1 MGRCV
6 EYQNVQT
13 NDAGVECTGLMNL
26 DGLQNLR
33 VRGLTQPPIDIQS
46 SYVRPKG
53 LQNLGWLDLLDNIDT
68 SAPTNNVS
76 QVNTQSTTFGN
87 NGGVNMST

>member
-1 MGRCV
+1 
-6 EYQNVQT
+6 
-13 NDAGVECTGLMNL
+13 MNL
-26 DGLQNLR
+26 EQEADLQNLR
-33 VRGLTQPPIDIQS
+33 VRGLTQPPIGIQS

-53 LQNLGWLDLLDNIDT
+53 LQLQNLGWLDLLDNIDT

-76 QVNTQSTTFGN
+76 QVNTQSTTYGN